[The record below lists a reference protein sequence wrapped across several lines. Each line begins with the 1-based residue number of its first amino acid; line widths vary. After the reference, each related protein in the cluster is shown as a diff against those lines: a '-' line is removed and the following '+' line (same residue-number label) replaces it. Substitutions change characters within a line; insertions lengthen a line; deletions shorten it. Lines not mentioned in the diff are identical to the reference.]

1 MWKSL
6 GRKVVRAAVDVGVR
20 ELQRRANKGRSGKG
34 GSDTGAGGSNGR
46 GSNHHQSHSQHTG
59 NGHSSNPADA
69 RPRKHKSSG
78 RQRSH
83 EAQGAHDYAGD
94 FHAEASFVYDPVRND
109 RPDPGEVVWAWVPYE
124 EDHSKGKD
132 RPVLL
137 IARHGHDFLALMLT
151 SKDHDHD
158 AEQEARHGR
167 YWMDIGSGAWDRKR
181 RPSEV
186 RLDRVLQI
194 DEDDV
199 RREGTA
205 LKESTFKEV
214 ERQVR
219 RVKGW

>member
-20 ELQRRANKGRSGKG
+20 ELQRRAGQRKGDQRKG
-34 GSDTGAGGSNGR
+34 GGHGGGGQSGGQNVTVDHSPKPSSASGGR
-46 GSNHHQSHSQHTG
+46 PKSRSSSH
-59 NGHSSNPADA
+59 
-69 RPRKHKSSG
+69 K
-78 RQRSH
+78 RSH
-83 EAQGAHDYAGD
+83 EGRGAHDYAGD

-167 YWMDIGSGAWDRKR
+167 YWMDIGSGAWDRRR

-205 LKESTFKEV
+205 LKESIFVEV